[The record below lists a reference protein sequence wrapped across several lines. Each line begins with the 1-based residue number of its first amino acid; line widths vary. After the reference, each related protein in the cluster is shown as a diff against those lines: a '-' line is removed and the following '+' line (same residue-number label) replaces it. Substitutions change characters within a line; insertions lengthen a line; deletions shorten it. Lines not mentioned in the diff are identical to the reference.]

1 VGGKP
6 LQTRIRRHGSRGDP
20 RPCGRHS
27 TLRGLTATAGFL
39 GRFQADSRAG
49 SARDEEAGGRMSNTY
64 ADLQDFYGS
73 DGTRTRDL
81 RRDRPVFGAAGL
93 SGDRR
98 GFRREL
104 VFRPAVAGI
113 GGRGRELPATSCGM
127 SAGWIVVASSNTAGC
142 GRHLAVVF
150 SGPHVGTTCRASR
163 RRRSATFGAERRA
176 SWPVDCF
183 FGSRLAGTRGIVYQ
197 PPRLSDAE
205 ACELARERISTS

>member
-1 VGGKP
+1 VATSHRLKRALDSRALRVVPSSQAGWRPETLLVGGKP

-104 VFRPAVAGI
+104 VFRHCRCGDWRARSRASGDLVRDE
-113 GGRGRELPATSCGM
+113 RGMDRCREQQHSRMWP
-127 SAGWIVVASSNTAGC
+127 
-142 GRHLAVVF
+142 
-150 SGPHVGTTCRASR
+150 ASR
-163 RRRSATFGAERRA
+163 RCVLWPARRY
-176 SWPVDCF
+176 D
-183 FGSRLAGTRGIVYQ
+183 L
-197 PPRLSDAE
+197 PR
-205 ACELARERISTS
+205 